1 MSGSCAG
8 ERAARAGDAAPL
20 RVARLDAAQR
30 LLHQLPQGPGYLLLF
45 LVLLLLLLL
54 LLCAAILWLLLLLH
68 YRFE

>member
-1 MSGSCAG
+1 MGCKGVVGLVGVEA
-8 ERAARAGDAAPL
+8 
-20 RVARLDAAQR
+20 DAAQR